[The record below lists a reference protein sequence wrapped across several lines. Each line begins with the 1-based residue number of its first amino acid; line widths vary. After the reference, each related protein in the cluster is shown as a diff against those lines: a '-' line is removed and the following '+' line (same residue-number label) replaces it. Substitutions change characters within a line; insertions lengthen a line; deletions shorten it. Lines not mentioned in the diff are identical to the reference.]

1 MAESHGKGAALQLNT
16 YLKEESVVYDEEMG
30 KYHVDF
36 DLIEESVSNLVRKLC
51 TLQHNGDK
59 EIVDQELATL
69 GVLDDQTEQSLAKLE
84 GIPVDIRPCYPLAG
98 ESC

>member
-16 YLKEESVVYDEEMG
+16 YLKEKSVVFDEEQG

-59 EIVDQELATL
+59 NIVDQELATL
-69 GVLDDQTEQSLAKLE
+69 GVLSEQTEQSLAGLD

-98 ESC
+98 ETC